1 MFFLFER
8 PQQLDFENYQI
19 IWWFVKNI
27 QILTS
32 MIDGGQKWF
41 NFQES
46 IIHIRMWPFT
56 HLPIKRHLALR
67 KIEHNKTSFLYTSM
81 HEKIYMEKESL
92 MPKKRKDL
100 SSIEALSLVK
110 KAKM

>member
-1 MFFLFER
+1 
-8 PQQLDFENYQI
+8 
-19 IWWFVKNI
+19 
-27 QILTS
+27 
-32 MIDGGQKWF
+32 
-41 NFQES
+41 
-46 IIHIRMWPFT
+46 
-56 HLPIKRHLALR
+56 
-67 KIEHNKTSFLYTSM
+67 M